1 MAYDD
6 HTLLQLANDVKRW
19 GQELGFQQVGIT
31 DIDLA
36 EDEANLKAWLAK
48 SYHGEMEYMAAHGN
62 MRSRPAE
69 LLPGTLRVISVRMD
83 YMPADIDSIATLKDK
98 NKAYLSRYALGRDYH
113 KLVRKRL
120 TQLGKR
126 LEEVIGSQGYRAFV
140 DSAPV
145 LERALANKAGI
156 GWVGKNAMI
165 INPQA
170 GSYYFLGELFTD
182 VPLPVDQ
189 PFTKN
194 HCGSCNSCIVA
205 CPTQAFVG
213 DKILDARRCI
223 SYLTI
228 ELKGAIP
235 EELRKPMGNRV
246 FGCDDCQLACPFNK
260 FTKFTA
266 EPDFTPRH
274 QLDKQ
279 ALVDLFYWSEEE
291 FLNNTLG
298 SPIRRTG
305 YTNWLRNLAVGLG
318 NAPTS
323 QAVITGLKS
332 RRSHPSDI
340 VQEHVAWALAQ
351 HKKMQ

>member
-1 MAYDD
+1 MTPDD
-6 HTLLQLANDVKRW
+6 PQFLQLADDIKRW

-31 DIDLA
+31 DVDLT
-36 EDEANLKAWLAK
+36 EDEENLKAWLAK
-48 SYHGEMEYMAAHGN
+48 NYHGEMGYMAAHGN

-83 YMPADIDSIATLKDK
+83 YMPADIECITVLHDK
-98 NKAYLSRYALGRDYH
+98 TKAYLSRYALGRDYH

-126 LEEVIGSQGYRAFV
+126 LEEAVGSQGYRAFV

-145 LERALANKAGI
+145 LERALAKKAGI

-165 INPQA
+165 LNPKA
-170 GSYYFLGELFTD
+170 GSYFFLGELFTD
-182 VPLPVDQ
+182 VPLPIDK

-194 HCGSCNSCIVA
+194 HCGSCNSCIKA

-213 DKILDARRCI
+213 DKVLDARRCI

-246 FGCDDCQLACPFNK
+246 FGCDDCQLSCPFNK
-260 FTKFTA
+260 FAKFTA
-266 EPDFTPRH
+266 EQDFSPRH

-279 ALVDLFYWSEEE
+279 SLVELFLWDEEQ

-305 YTNWLRNLAVGLG
+305 YENWLRNLAVGLG

-323 QAVITGLKS
+323 DAVLDALQS
-332 RRSHPSDI
+332 RVHYPSEL
-340 VQEHVAWALAQ
+340 VQEHVRWALAQ
-351 HKKMQ
+351 HGG

>member
-1 MAYDD
+1 MICDD
-6 HTLLQLANDVKRW
+6 PQFLSLADDIKRW
-19 GQELGFQQVGIT
+19 GEELGFQQVGIT
-31 DIDLA
+31 DVDLA
-36 EDEANLKAWLAK
+36 KDEANLKAWLAK
-48 SYHGEMEYMAAHGN
+48 NYHGKMDYMAAHGN
-62 MRSRPAE
+62 MRSRPNE

-83 YMPADIDSIATLKDK
+83 YMPADIECISVLQDK
-98 NKAYLSRYALGRDYH
+98 SKAYLSRYALGRDYH

-126 LEEVIGSQGYRAFV
+126 LEEAVGSQGYRAFV

-165 INPQA
+165 INPKA

-182 VPLPVDQ
+182 IPLPIDP
-189 PFTKN
+189 PFTKD
-194 HCGSCNSCIVA
+194 HCGSCNSCIKA

-266 EPDFTPRH
+266 EQDFTPRH
-274 QLDKQ
+274 ELDKQ
-279 ALVDLFYWSEEE
+279 TLVDLFYWDETL

-305 YTNWLRNLAVGLG
+305 YENWLRNLAVGLG
-318 NAPTS
+318 NAPTTD
-323 QAVITGLKS
+323 AVVSALKS
-332 RRSHPSDI
+332 RLDYPSEL
-340 VQEHVAWALAQ
+340 VQEHVRWALDQ
-351 HKKMQ
+351 HQ